1 GVDAL
6 VDIDRQKKVLHDSLE
21 RCKSATRDLPTVLVI
36 WPTDNNPFANHNGNE
51 LGLDFSN
58 TSYARD
64 PATLNPNTVDAT
76 PEDRRRR
83 QYEIQ
88 KANIHGSGLCTR
100 SYIVEKYFTLIE
112 AQARS
117 KLQAE
122 SAESGLSSEVA
133 AELDGLLSD
142 GSSADALDRE
152 MSEEREVIVRDL
164 LSVLSSIDRVNM
176 EPNADSLTT
185 KTRVV
190 ASTLLEVPKSRK
202 GQVAQQAEEYLKAF
216 LDILAKLERVN
227 PGHDDPHN
235 PNDEETE

>member
-1 GVDAL
+1 MELAWGVDAL

-21 RCKSATRDLPTVLVI
+21 RCKSAIRDLPPVLVI

-122 SAESGLSSEVA
+122 NADSGLSSEVA

-142 GSSADALDRE
+142 GASADALDRE
-152 MSEEREVIVRDL
+152 MSEERESIVRDL

-176 EPNADSLTT
+176 EPNADSL
-185 KTRVV
+185 V
-190 ASTLLEVPKSRK
+190 SFQRK
-202 GQVAQQAEEYLKAF
+202 VDHNKITDLICRQQRFA
-216 LDILAKLERVN
+216 
-227 PGHDDPHN
+227 
-235 PNDEETE
+235 